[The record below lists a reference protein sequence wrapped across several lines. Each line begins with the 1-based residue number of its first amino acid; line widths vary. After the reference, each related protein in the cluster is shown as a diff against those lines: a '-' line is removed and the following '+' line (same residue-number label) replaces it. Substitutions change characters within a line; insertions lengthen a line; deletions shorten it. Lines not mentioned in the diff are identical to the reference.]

1 MDCVLTPGRVSLIAV
16 TLYYMTIDLE
26 KLSARKA
33 ELDRARL
40 ELKAHFIGIDQI
52 IDDLLEYVH
61 IWYLMPEIL
70 TRPIIVNLWGMTGV
84 GKTDLIRRLVSL
96 LNFQERFVEV
106 ELTTINSDNWE
117 NSVLTTLENSRINDS
132 QPAIVLF
139 DEIQR
144 FRTLDSEGEPLEKV
158 RATDFWEL
166 LSDGRLVRRQ
176 HEDLDYSISNLMV
189 AKKRRNRKKTKDD
202 NRDDDGD
209 DEWSSNMTT
218 NFWEAKRFQKM
229 LGTDKP
235 LHEIAEI
242 SPDQM
247 LDMLIEAKL
256 TKKVFEPI
264 DHSQTLIFISGNLDD
279 AFAMAGQTSETD
291 IDADI
296 FHSFTKNVTL
306 VNIKDAL
313 SKRYRPEEVARFGN
327 IHLIY
332 RGLSRADYETLI
344 AREISRIIAQN
355 AARFGITLTIAP
367 AINVLIYQNG
377 VFPAQGVRPVFSSI
391 VDILESQLSKFVFTA
406 LTTGQTTIHIDYDP
420 VMQCLNATVG
430 AEQLRIPYVGRID
443 RIRQTNERDLTA
455 CISVHEA
462 GHAVAYM
469 SLFGLAPLQLKSK
482 IAHSSAGGFTF
493 PHTIHDTRR
502 NLLHQIQV
510 YLAGGLAEELVFG
523 LDRASTGREADRKR
537 TTQIA
542 ADFVRRYGFSP
553 DFQASYVLESAYMMD
568 KEPTDSVIELLV
580 KKLVADTQQLL
591 DTHRPVLLAL
601 SVALC
606 EQGSLDAATVATIG
620 AQHGLP
626 VLVQREGFDVI
637 EGFADMLAG
646 QVGVI

>member
-1 MDCVLTPGRVSLIAV
+1 MADNNVSLIPV
-16 TLYYMTIDLE
+16 TRYYMTIDLD

-33 ELDRARL
+33 ELDHARA

-96 LNFQERFVEV
+96 LDFQERFVEV

-117 NSVLTTLENSRINDS
+117 NSVLTTLENSRINDNR
-132 QPAIVLF
+132 PAIVLF

-144 FRTLDSEGEPLEKV
+144 FRTLDSDGEPLEKV

-176 HEDLDYSISNLMV
+176 HEDLDYSISSLMMSR
-189 AKKRRNRKKTKDD
+189 KRRNRKKAKPDEKSE
-202 NRDDDGD
+202 D
-209 DEWSSNMTT
+209 DEDTEWGTNTTT
-218 NFWEAKRFQKM
+218 NFWEAQRFKKM
-229 LGTDKP
+229 LGSDKP

-256 TKKVFEPI
+256 TKKVYEPI

-279 AFAMAGQTSETD
+279 AFTMAGQTSEAD

-296 FHSFTKNVTL
+296 FYSFTKNVTM

-332 RGLSRADYETLI
+332 RGLSRHNYETLI
-344 AREISRIIAQN
+344 TREISRIIAQN
-355 AARFGITLTIAP
+355 AARFGLTLTISP

-391 VDILESQLSKFVFTA
+391 IDILESHLSKFVFTA
-406 LTTGQTTIHIDYDP
+406 LTTGQTSIALDYDP
-420 VMQCLNATVG
+420 VAQCLNATVG
-430 AEQLRIPYVGRID
+430 SDHIRIPYVGRID

-455 CISVHEA
+455 CISVHES

-469 SLFGLAPLQLKSK
+469 ALFGLAPLQLKSK

-493 PHTIHDTRR
+493 PHTIYDNRQNMLR
-502 NLLHQIQV
+502 QIQV
-510 YLAGGLAEELVFG
+510 YLAGGLAEELVFSR
-523 LDRASTGREADRKR
+523 DRASTGREADRKQ
-537 TTQIA
+537 TTHIA
-542 ADFVRRYGFSP
+542 ADFVRRYGFSD
-553 DFQASYVLESAYMMD
+553 DFQANYALEGAYMMD
-568 KEPTDSVIELLV
+568 KRTTDLAIESLI
-580 KKLVADTQQLL
+580 KGLVAETQQLL
-591 DTHRPVLLAL
+591 QTHRPALLAL

-606 EQGSLDAATVATIG
+606 ERGSLEADTVADIG
-620 AQHGLP
+620 ARHGLP
-626 VLVQREGFDVI
+626 VLVQRKGFDVI
-637 EGFADMLAG
+637 EGFADLLAG
-646 QVGVI
+646 QISAEDE